1 MNAPIQLTSLEQW
14 NELEPLSKINTVD
27 RNNRNR
33 ILNAYR
39 SYVRN
44 RYVCP
49 TCPSAV
55 WQALTDVKAFIEQ
68 HRGRMEEMQAERDIN
83 QYKQDGKEDLS

>member
-14 NELEPLSKINTVD
+14 REIEPLSKINTVD
-27 RNNRNR
+27 RNNRHL
-33 ILNAYR
+33 ILNVYR

-68 HRGRMEEMQAERDIN
+68 HRGRMEEMQAERDVN
-83 QYKQDGKEDLS
+83 KYKQDGKEDLS